1 MASGPPADLSTIADN
16 LVLGSNGIWEAAGHQ
31 DLGFAESDPTDWLRI
46 EQTSYWYRHRN
57 RCFVALLE
65 RFPPLGALFEIGA
78 GNGSVSLA
86 IQSAAFPVV
95 AVEPTERWASNA
107 KSRGVHTV
115 VCAGLEDARF
125 HEGALANVGMFDVLE
140 HIEDDA
146 DFLRRL
152 RKLMPAGGRFYC
164 AVPAYNWLWSL
175 EDTAAG
181 HVRRYRLGE
190 LGRKVTAA
198 GFTVEHATYYF
209 APLVIPI
216 LLLRAIPTWLGFRRA
231 RTAEKSASE
240 HSLGEGIAG
249 RLAQSALDQEIRWL
263 ASGRR
268 CLVGSSCFVVARAT

>member
-1 MASGPPADLSTIADN
+1 MASARPADLSAIADN

-31 DLGFAESDPTDWLRI
+31 DLGFAESDPTDWLQI

-86 IQSAAFPVV
+86 IQSASFPVV
-95 AVEPTERWASNA
+95 AVEPTERWAANA
-107 KSRGVHTV
+107 KSRGVQTV

-140 HIEDDA
+140 HIDDDA

-152 RKLMPAGGRFYC
+152 RRLMPAGGRFYC

-175 EDTAAG
+175 EDAAAG
-181 HVRRYRLGE
+181 HVRRYRLAE
-190 LGRKVTAA
+190 LSSTVTAA

-209 APLVIPI
+209 APLVVPI
-216 LLLRAIPTWLGFRRA
+216 LVLRAIPTRLGIRRA

-249 RLAQSALDQEIRWL
+249 RLVQSALDQEIRWL
-263 ASGRR
+263 VAGRR

>member
-1 MASGPPADLSTIADN
+1 MSSGPPDLSTIADN

-31 DLGFAESDPTDWLRI
+31 DLGFAESDPTDWLQI

-57 RCFVALLE
+57 RCFVTLLE
-65 RFPPLGALFEIGA
+65 RFPPLGPLFEIGA

-86 IQSAAFPVV
+86 IQSAAFSVV

-107 KSRGVHTV
+107 KSRGIHTV
-115 VCAGLEDARF
+115 VCADLEDARF

-140 HIEDDA
+140 HIDDDA

-152 RKLMPAGGRFYC
+152 RTLMPAGGRFYC
-164 AVPAYNWLWSL
+164 AVPAYTWLWSL

-190 LGRKVTAA
+190 LSRKVTAA

-216 LLLRAIPTWLGFRRA
+216 LVLRAIPTRLGIRRA
-231 RTAEKSASE
+231 RTAEQSVSE
-240 HSLGEGIAG
+240 HSLGEGVAG
-249 RLAQSALDQEIRWL
+249 RLAQLALDQEIRWL
-263 ASGRR
+263 AAGRR
-268 CLVGSSCFVVARAT
+268 CPVGSSCFVVARAT

>member
-1 MASGPPADLSTIADN
+1 VLSGTPADLSTIADN
-16 LVLGSNGIWEAAGHQ
+16 LVLGSDGIWEAAGHQ

-65 RFPPLGALFEIGA
+65 RFPPRGALFEIGA

-86 IQSAAFPVV
+86 IQSAGFPVV

-140 HIEDDA
+140 HIDDDA
-146 DFLRRL
+146 GFLRQL
-152 RKLMPAGGRFYC
+152 RRLMPAGGRFYC
-164 AVPAYNWLWSL
+164 AVPAYRWLWSL

-181 HVRRYRLGE
+181 HVRRYRLRE
-190 LGRKVTAA
+190 LGSKVTAA

-209 APLVIPI
+209 APLVIPV
-216 LLLRAIPTWLGFRRA
+216 LVLRAIPTRLGMRRA
-231 RTAEKSASE
+231 RTAEQSASE

-249 RLAQSALDQEIRWL
+249 RLAQSALDWEIGWL
-263 ASGRR
+263 AAGRR
-268 CLVGSSCFVVARAT
+268 CPVGSSCFVVARAT